1 MYKFISNTLMIFSLI
16 FFLSLNAHGE
26 IGSQTTQS
34 PPSGL
39 TLPNLLKNVLETHK
53 DLKNFESQV
62 EKADAQYRKARGLY
76 YPVLDFRADG
86 GREKIDKELSAD
98 TNMNRYN
105 VTLSANQL
113 ITDFGKSREIIARSG
128 VLLDQAN
135 ARLVSKRQQV
145 LREGIIAYINVVK
158 AREQLKSARRSEDRI
173 KELTGIEKTLVEKQ
187 AGLSSD
193 VLQAKSQLAGAM
205 ALRVQAE
212 GDLGIAK
219 NRFQAI
225 FSHTPDNLEIEQFT
239 DIEFPYQ
246 KLPVT
251 LEDAVSLAQKQNP
264 ELLITMYDTQIA
276 QKDIDIAK
284 ASFYPQLNL
293 FATALRKD
301 NDAGIK
307 GYSDE
312 LSAGLEVKYNLFR
325 GGGDRAELKSA
336 LANKKASS
344 YNTEYVQKII
354 REQVSNSWEQLSVLK
369 QRTELLAQQA
379 DIVESFLILAKKE
392 RKMGTR
398 SLLDVLSGE
407 INHITA
413 TANSIAA
420 GQDTKIA
427 AFNLFF
433 AMGSMNLELFE

>member
-1 MYKFISNTLMIFSLI
+1 MYKIISN
-16 FFLSLNAHGE
+16 FFLVFFLMFCLSPNVHGDE
-26 IGSQTTQS
+26 GSQTTKPS
-34 PPSGL
+34 LSGL
-39 TLPNLLKNVLETHK
+39 TLPDLLKNVLETHE

-62 EKADAQYRKARGLY
+62 EKIEAQYRKAMALY
-76 YPVLDFRADG
+76 YPTLDLQADG
-86 GREKIDKELSAD
+86 GREKIDKEFNAD

-105 VTLSANQL
+105 VTFSANQL
-113 ITDFGKSREIIARSG
+113 VTDFGKTRKIIGRSA
-128 VLLDQAN
+128 VLLEQAN
-135 ARLVSKRQQV
+135 ARLASKRQQV
-145 LREGIIAYINVVK
+145 LREGIIAYINLVK
-158 AREQLKSARRSEDRI
+158 AREQLKSARLSEGRI
-173 KELTGIEKTLVEKQ
+173 KELTGIEKALVEKQ

-205 ALRVQAE
+205 AIRVQAE
-212 GDLGIAK
+212 GDLSIAK
-219 NRFQAI
+219 NRFQAV
-225 FSHTPDNLEIEQFT
+225 FSHTPDNSEIEQFI
-239 DIEFPYQ
+239 DIEFPYR

-251 LEDAVSLAQKQNP
+251 LEDAISLAQKQNP
-264 ELLITMYDTQIA
+264 ELLITLYDTEIA

-284 ASFYPQLNL
+284 AAFYPQLNL

-312 LSAGLEVKYNLFR
+312 MSAGMEFRYNLFR

-336 LANKKASS
+336 IANKKASS
-344 YNTEYVQKII
+344 YNNEYVQKII
-354 REQVSNSWEQLSVLK
+354 REQVSNSWEQLSILK

-379 DIVESFLILAKKE
+379 DIVENFLILAKKE

-407 INHITA
+407 INYINA

-420 GQDTKIA
+420 GQETKIA